1 MKKPRYKCIT
11 SPLAVYM
18 PRKTMPARKYILNL
32 NNYRNWKFIVS
43 AKLKRL
49 YTEAMGE
56 QLKDLK
62 IKGKFDLYFIY
73 YKPTKRI
80 SDRSNVLAIHE
91 KFFCD
96 ALKYWG
102 CIKDDNDEV
111 ISSTSYLSGKFG
123 CRKPCVEILIEEIK

>member
-1 MKKPRYKCIT
+1 MSRIKFVNVI

-56 QLKDLK
+56 QLKHVK
-62 IKGKFDLYFIY
+62 IKGKFRLYFTY

-96 ALKYWG
+96 ALRYWG
-102 CIKDDNDEV
+102 CIKDDNDKIIED
-111 ISSTSYLSGKFG
+111 TSYMSGEFG
-123 CRKPCVEILIEEIK
+123 TRTPCVLISIEEI